1 MLDEIIKE
9 VIDCMEKAIEALRRD
24 LASIRTG
31 RASTAML
38 DNVKVEYYG
47 NMTPL
52 NQMSTISVPE
62 PRLLMIKPWEANLI
76 PTIEKALLADTSLG
90 LNPSN
95 DGAVIRLPIPELTEE
110 RRMEITKVARNRAE
124 DARVAVRHARRDGID
139 LLQESQKDGDISE
152 DESRSAQDRVQKL
165 TDEYVGRIDEIA
177 IKKAEEMMEVLLS
190 LASYF

>member
-1 MLDEIIKE
+1 MLDEIIEEVKE
-9 VIDCMEKAIEALRRD
+9 GMEKAIEALRRD

-62 PRLLMIKPWEANLI
+62 PRLLTIKPWEANLI

-139 LLQESQKDGDISE
+139 LLQDSQKDGDISE
-152 DESRSAQDRVQKL
+152 DESRSAQDRVQQL

-177 IKKAEEMMEVLLS
+177 IKKAEEIMEV
-190 LASYF
+190 

>member
-1 MLDEIIKE
+1 MLDEIIEE
-9 VIDCMEKAIEALRRD
+9 VKDGMEKAIEALRRD

-38 DNVKVEYYG
+38 DNVKAEYYG

-62 PRLLMIKPWEANLI
+62 PRLLTIKPWEANLI

-177 IKKAEEMMEVLLS
+177 IKKAEEIMEV
-190 LASYF
+190 

>member
-1 MLDEIIKE
+1 MLDEIIEEVKE
-9 VIDCMEKAIEALRRD
+9 GMEKAIEALRRD

-62 PRLLMIKPWEANLI
+62 PRLLTIKPWEANLI

-139 LLQESQKDGDISE
+139 LLQDSQKDGDISE

-177 IKKAEEMMEVLLS
+177 IKKAEEIMEV
-190 LASYF
+190 

>member
-1 MLDEIIKE
+1 MLDEIIEE
-9 VIDCMEKAIEALRRD
+9 VRDGMEKAIEALRRD

-62 PRLLMIKPWEANLI
+62 PRLLTIKPWEANLI

-95 DGAVIRLPIPELTEE
+95 DGTVIRLPIPELTEE

-139 LLQESQKDGDISE
+139 LLQDSQKDGDISE

-177 IKKAEEMMEVLLS
+177 IKKAEEIMEV
-190 LASYF
+190 

>member
-1 MLDEIIKE
+1 MLDEIIEEVKE
-9 VIDCMEKAIEALRRD
+9 GMEKAIEALRRD

-62 PRLLMIKPWEANLI
+62 PRLLTIKPWEANLI

-124 DARVAVRHARRDGID
+124 VARVAVRHARRDGID
-139 LLQESQKDGDISE
+139 LLQDSQKDGDISE

-177 IKKAEEMMEVLLS
+177 IKKAEEIMEV
-190 LASYF
+190 

>member
-1 MLDEIIKE
+1 MLDEIIEE
-9 VIDCMEKAIEALRRD
+9 VRDGMEKAIEALRRD

-62 PRLLMIKPWEANLI
+62 PRLLTIKPWEANLI
-76 PTIEKALLADTSLG
+76 PTIEKALLADMSLG

-95 DGAVIRLPIPELTEE
+95 DGTVIRLPIPELTEE

-139 LLQESQKDGDISE
+139 LLQDAQKDGDISE

-165 TDEYVGRIDEIA
+165 TDEYVDRIDEIA
-177 IKKAEEMMEVLLS
+177 NKKSEEIMEV
-190 LASYF
+190 